1 MRQNGVPEEICPA
14 PHAEAF
20 QNWNVA
26 MYKFCHIM
34 SQHVVGALWELQTE
48 IRNAKYETGS
58 EHVKR
63 FIQTI
68 YERLC
73 SLQEPKEGFKS
84 LIASGIYTRDG
95 KLAKEYGG

>member
-1 MRQNGVPEEICPA
+1 MRRYVVRWNAASMRQNGVPEESCPA

-73 SLQEPKEGFKS
+73 SLQEG
-84 LIASGIYTRDG
+84 IARTARARRKAG
-95 KLAKEYGG
+95 